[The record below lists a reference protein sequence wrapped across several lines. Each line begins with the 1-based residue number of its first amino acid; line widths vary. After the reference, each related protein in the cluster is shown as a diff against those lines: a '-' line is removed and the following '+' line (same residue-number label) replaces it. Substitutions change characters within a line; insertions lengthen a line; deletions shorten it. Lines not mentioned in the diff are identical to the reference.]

1 MILQNKE
8 QFIRYIPTA
17 AASDWRDMETFR
29 DSAERWLKNEILGRV
44 LYEELEADAER
55 EQYQELSDLCCKVIS
70 LDAYHRAI
78 PFLDLVQNANG
89 FGVVSNQNLA
99 PASRE
104 RVNRLIQETALQRD
118 DETEVLLDYLE
129 DTPAFHDSWKG
140 SKAYSVLSDCLVM
153 TARELKRL
161 CKWSGSREEFLKL
174 KPMLTLQMYSVLGR
188 WVSRAYIDELLEQ
201 QRDNDVTEENAGVL
215 NMLKF
220 ALANYVTGNLKDADD
235 FRDEAVSLMDARPE
249 AYPTYANSKEYR
261 TRHQNN
267 YENSA
272 DSPIYIMGGI

>member
-8 QFIRYIPTA
+8 QFIKYIPTA

-44 LYEELEADAER
+44 LYEQLEADPER
-55 EQYQELSDLCCKVIS
+55 EQYQEILDLCRKVIS
-70 LDAYHRAI
+70 LGAYHRAI

-99 PASRE
+99 PASRD
-104 RVNRLIQETALQRD
+104 RVNRLIQETVLQRD

-129 DTPAFHDSWKG
+129 DTPVFHDAWKG

-161 CKWSGSREEFLKL
+161 CNWSGSREEFLKL
-174 KPMLTLQMYSVLGR
+174 KPVLTLQMYSVLGR
-188 WVSRAYIDELLEQ
+188 WVSRAYIDELIEQ
-201 QRDNDVTEENAGVL
+201 QRDNDVTGDNADVL

-220 ALANYVTGNLKDADD
+220 SLANYVTGNFKDADA

-249 AYPTYANSKEYR
+249 AFLTYANSKEYR
-261 TRHQNN
+261 MRHRNN